1 MNYGYLCQSF
11 LPNYLIALNTINRIS
26 FYQSRLHAIGK
37 KQQLTHK
44 KINLFSYLRLLS
56 FVLLIVLIYLFS
68 AGYGQMWV
76 VASALA
82 FIGLVVLIVYHQR
95 FYKQSE
101 YLQAQFEV
109 NNNEVNVLKHLP
121 SQFDDGQHFASL
133 LPFADDLD
141 LFGKQSVFHLLNR
154 CQTSTGKKLLAAAL
168 MQSPAGAEQIKLM
181 QEAVKEISGHT
192 DFRQDIMVQ
201 LMLSKRQKQ
210 AKAFEAED
218 NKPFYLF
225 ESKIYKTLAWLMPAL
240 VLASVI
246 VGLFTGIY
254 TLLIL
259 NATLALML
267 AFRQSKKM
275 LLLGEEVSGKTE
287 TLKAYASVFATF
299 DELNLHAPLLSEMQ
313 QTTKGAS
320 AQFKRLSVL
329 AERFD
334 RRNNLLLY
342 LFSNAFLL
350 YDFHLALAYE
360 GWKQHYLEKIN
371 LWLETL
377 GRLEL
382 LLSLGTYSFNYPDR
396 IFPEVTTEPK
406 LTASELGHP
415 LIPEDQLVKNDVT
428 LQIDPRV
435 VLITGSNMS
444 GKSTFLRTLG
454 VNVLL
459 AQAGAPV
466 YASRFV
472 WKPMEV
478 LSSLRQSDSL
488 QENTSLFLN
497 ELKQLKFI
505 LEKVQSGAFCLV
517 LLDEVLRGTNSED
530 KYTGSYHLIHKL
542 LEQNSLVVMATHD
555 LKLSQL
561 EQTHP
566 QEVVNYCFESQIE
579 NGKLHFDYTIK
590 KGVARN
596 RNATWLMKDMG
607 VIDS

>member
-1 MNYGYLCQSF
+1 ML
-11 LPNYLIALNTINRIS
+11 LIAL
-26 FYQSRLHAIGK
+26 
-37 KQQLTHK
+37 
-44 KINLFSYLRLLS
+44 
-56 FVLLIVLIYLFS
+56 IYFFS
-68 AGYGQMWV
+68 AGYGQIWLV
-76 VASALA
+76 PAALA

-95 FYKQSE
+95 LYKHSE

-141 LFGKQSVFHLLNR
+141 LFGKHSLFHLLNR
-154 CQTSTGKKLLAAAL
+154 CQTSTGKNLLSAAL
-168 MQSPAGAEQIKLM
+168 LQSPARAEQIKLM
-181 QEAVKEISGHT
+181 QEAVKEISKHI

-201 LMLSKRQKQ
+201 LMLSQRQKH
-210 AKAFEAED
+210 AKTFEAEG

-225 ESKIYKTLAWLMPAL
+225 ESKIYKTLAWLMPTL

-254 TLLIL
+254 TLLIV
-259 NATLALML
+259 NATLTLML

-275 LLLGEEVSGKTE
+275 LLLGEEVSGKTQV
-287 TLKAYASVFATF
+287 LKAYASVFATF
-299 DELNLHAPLLSEMQ
+299 DELDVQAPLLSEMQ

-320 AQFKRLSVL
+320 IQFKRLSVL

-350 YDFHLALAYE
+350 YDFHLALTYE
-360 GWKQHYLEKIN
+360 SWKRHYLEKIN

-377 GRLEL
+377 GRMEL
-382 LLSLGTYSFNYPDR
+382 LLSLSTYSFNYPDR
-396 IFPEVTTEPK
+396 IFPEVTTKAK
-406 LTASELGHP
+406 LTANDLGHP

-428 LQIDPRV
+428 LQIDPRL

-454 VNVLL
+454 VNVLM

-466 YASRFV
+466 YARSFI

-505 LEKVQSGAFCLV
+505 LEKVQSGTFCLV

-530 KYTGSYHLIHKL
+530 KYTGSHQLILKL
-542 LEQNSLVVMATHD
+542 LEKNSLVVMATHD

-561 EQTHP
+561 EQSYP
-566 QEVVNYCFESQIE
+566 EKVVNHCFESHIE
-579 NGKLHFDYTIK
+579 NGSLHFDFTIK

>member
-1 MNYGYLCQSF
+1 M
-11 LPNYLIALNTINRIS
+11 NTIDKTS
-26 FYQSRLHAIGK
+26 FYKSRLQAIGK
-37 KQQLTHK
+37 LQQQIHK

-56 FVLLIVLIYLFS
+56 FALLIALIYLFS
-68 AGYGQMWV
+68 AGYGYLWL

-82 FIGLVVLIVYHQR
+82 FVSLVVLILYHQKL
-95 FYKQSE
+95 YKLSE
-101 YLQAQFEV
+101 YLQARFEI
-109 NNNEVNVLKHLP
+109 NDNEVKVLGHLP
-121 SQFDDGQHFASL
+121 SLFDDGNSFASQ

-154 CQTSTGKKLLAAAL
+154 CQTGQGKKLLAAAL
-168 MQSPAGAEQIKLM
+168 LQSPPKEEQIKLM
-181 QEAVKEISGHT
+181 QEAVKEFAGLT

-201 LMLSKRQKQ
+201 LMLAQRQKH
-210 AKAFEAED
+210 AKTFEAED
-218 NKPFYLF
+218 NKPMYLF
-225 ESKIYKTLAWLMPAL
+225 ESKFYKTAAWLMPAL

-246 VGLFTGIY
+246 IGLFTGIY
-254 TLLIL
+254 TLLLL

-275 LLLGEEVSGKTE
+275 LLLGEEIGGKARA
-287 TLKAYASVFATF
+287 LKAYASIFSTF
-299 DELNLHAPLLSEMQ
+299 DQLGVHARLLKEMQ
-313 QTTKGAS
+313 YTTNGAS

-329 AERFD
+329 SERFD

-360 GWKQHYLEKIN
+360 KWKRTYVEKIS

-377 GRLEL
+377 GRIEF
-382 LLSLGTYSFNYPDR
+382 LLSLGTYAFNNPLR
-396 IFPEVTTEPK
+396 VFPEMTDESK
-406 LTASELGHP
+406 LNASDLGHP
-415 LIPEDQLVKNDVT
+415 LIPEKQLVKNDVK

-466 YASRFV
+466 YAKSFS

-505 LEKVQSGAFCLV
+505 LERVQSGAFCLV

-530 KYTGSYHLIHKL
+530 KYTGSYHLILKL
-542 LEQNSLVVMATHD
+542 LKENSLVVMATHD

-561 EQTHP
+561 EQSYP
-566 QEVVNYCFESQIE
+566 EKVVNHCFESHIE
-579 NGKLHFDYTIK
+579 NGSLHFDYTIK